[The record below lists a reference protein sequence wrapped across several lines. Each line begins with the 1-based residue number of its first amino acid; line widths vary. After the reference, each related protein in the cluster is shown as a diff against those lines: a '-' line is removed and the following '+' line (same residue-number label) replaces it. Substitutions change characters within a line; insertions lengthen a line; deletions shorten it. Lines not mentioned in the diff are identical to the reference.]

1 MVISHSIRHTF
12 ITLIFSYFAF
22 SPAIA
27 QSRKEERAFQEAER
41 YYEAGIRQSDNL
53 QKQRYTTYAIGLY
66 TKYLRSHSGSKNESA
81 ARFHLGYA
89 RQTLGQIEEAQ
100 NTYRFLV
107 ERHRK
112 GPYVGQA
119 SRQIAYLAI
128 GEEDWEEA
136 AKYFQIASQNLSEK
150 NLRFSAMT
158 KQAECLFKLNRQA
171 EATVALRRIID
182 TEKHPHKD
190 WASFMLAFQYFEKDD
205 FKTTIR
211 LLKTLVTSAQ
221 RSQYHSQAVFY
232 TSLAS
237 AELALEDTKDSHL
250 SMILGMSSNTPSLT
264 PDQRRNLATN
274 KARAQT
280 SLMGLYSKKKDWD
293 TVIILYEKG
302 DFGATGKLEARRCE
316 RAGLAY
322 LIKQDYRNARAC
334 YRRVDRALPKS
345 HKAFEASYKCLK
357 CDYCLK
363 NPDFSERVDI
373 FFELYAQKYP
383 DHEYLHSARFLQA
396 ETLYDRKELED
407 AALIFANI
415 DRSSLDTKMQRE
427 LLFKHGWCLSESGQF
442 DGANRSF
449 SRFLAEFPEDPRAA
463 EVHNKRAEAHLSL
476 GDYTSALK
484 DFENAL
490 ALNPAPT
497 HAAFALQGSARVLRQ
512 EKNFE
517 GMIDRFRRILSEFQD
532 LPVDTIANSNY
543 WIGWG
548 YYKLAK
554 YSEAPPYL
562 RKARELVPE
571 FYNQPVGDLLI
582 LSSFNSR
589 NKMALH
595 TVLQEVY
602 ARTPAKKVPKN
613 MLSWLGVQ
621 MFHDGQTEESAD
633 YLKRATNWEN
643 PKATELGV
651 WRILS
656 KAQNRSGR
664 FSAAQ
669 KTSLLLLEQKQEV
682 RWQADAYLDLAESRL
697 GLKLYPEALD
707 AVAKGLAINAPG
719 PHVAGLHIVG
729 GEVALLQGRWLGA
742 LEEFRVAI
750 PTVPDDP
757 LLQPRAL
764 HGVYL
769 AAKNYGNKT
778 LANKYQGKL
787 TSSFPNWKPTLK
799 IGSE

>member
-1 MVISHSIRHTF
+1 MAISQSIRHTF
-12 ITLIFSYFAF
+12 ITLIFSYFALF
-22 SPAIA
+22 PAIA
-27 QSRKEERAFQEAER
+27 QSRKEERAFQEAVR

-53 QKQRYTTYAIGLY
+53 QKQRYTSYAIGLY
-66 TKYLRSHSGSKNESA
+66 TKYLRSHAGSKNESA

-89 RQTLGQIEEAQ
+89 RQTLGQIEEAK

-107 ERHRK
+107 ERHRR

-119 SRQIAYLAI
+119 SRQMAYLAI
-128 GEEDWEEA
+128 GEANWEEA
-136 AKYFQIASQNLSEK
+136 AKYFQLASQNLSEE
-150 NLRFSAMT
+150 NLRYSAMT

-182 TEKHPHKD
+182 TKQHPHKD

-205 FKTTIR
+205 FETTIR
-211 LLKTLVTSAQ
+211 LLKTLVTSEQ

-237 AELALEDTKDSHL
+237 VELALEDANDSHL
-250 SMILGMSSNTPSLT
+250 KMILGMSSNAPSLT
-264 PDQRRNLATN
+264 PDQRRNLAIN

-322 LIKQDYRNARAC
+322 LVKQDYRNARAC
-334 YRRVDRALPKS
+334 FRRVDRALPKS
-345 HKAFEASYKCLK
+345 PEAFEASFKCLK

-363 NPDFSERVDI
+363 NPDFGERVDI
-373 FFELYAQKYP
+373 FFELYAQEYP
-383 DHEYLHSARFLQA
+383 NHKYLHSARFLQA
-396 ETLYDRKELED
+396 ETLYDRKDLEN
-407 AALIFANI
+407 AALIFSNI
-415 DRSSLDTKMQRE
+415 DRSSLDANMQCE
-427 LLFKHGWCLSESGQF
+427 LLFKYGWCLSESGQF
-442 DGANRSF
+442 DGANRAF
-449 SRFLAEFPEDPRAA
+449 SGFLAEFPEDPRAA
-463 EVHNKRAEAHLSL
+463 EVYNKRAEAHLSL

-484 DFENAL
+484 DFEKAL
-490 ALNPAPT
+490 TLNPVPT
-497 HAAFALQGSARVLRQ
+497 QTTFALQGSARVLRQ
-512 EKNFE
+512 EKKYE
-517 GMIDRFRRILSEFQD
+517 TMIARYLRILSEFQD

-543 WIGWG
+543 WVGWG
-548 YYKLAK
+548 YYKLGK

-595 TVLQEVY
+595 TALQEVY
-602 ARTPAKKVPKN
+602 ARTPTKKAPHN
-613 MLSWLGVQ
+613 ILSWLGVQ
-621 MFHDGQTEESAD
+621 MFHDGQIEESVD
-633 YLKRATNWEN
+633 YLERATNLEN
-643 PKATELGV
+643 PKGTELGV

-664 FSAAQ
+664 FTAAQ
-669 KTSLLLLEQKQEV
+669 KTSLLLLDQTQEP

-697 GLKLYPEALD
+697 GLRLYPETLE
-707 AVAKGLAINAPG
+707 AVTKGLAIDAPG

-778 LANKYQGKL
+778 LATKYRAKL
-787 TSSFPNWKPTLK
+787 TSSFPNWKPALT
-799 IGSE
+799 IDSE

>member
-1 MVISHSIRHTF
+1 MVIPHSIRHTF

-27 QSRKEERAFQEAER
+27 QSRKEERAFQEAEQ

-53 QKQRYTTYAIGLY
+53 QKQRYITYAIRLY
-66 TKYLRSHSGSKNESA
+66 TKYLRAYSGSKNESA

-89 RQTLGQIEEAQ
+89 RQSLGEIAEAK

-107 ERHRK
+107 ERHLR
-112 GPYVGQA
+112 GAYVGQA
-119 SRQIAYLAI
+119 SRQMAYLAI
-128 GEEDWEEA
+128 GEDNWEEA
-136 AKYFQIASQNLSEK
+136 EKYFQLASQNLPEK
-150 NLRFSAMT
+150 NLRHSAMT

-205 FKTTIR
+205 FETTIR
-211 LLKTLVTSAQ
+211 LLKGLVTSEQ
-221 RSQYHSQAVFY
+221 RSQYHTQAVFY

-237 AELALEDTKDSHL
+237 AELALEDGKDSHL
-250 SMILGMSSNTPSLT
+250 KMILGMSSNTPSLT
-264 PDQRRNLATN
+264 PDQRRNLSTN

-322 LIKQDYRNARAC
+322 LIEQDYRNARAC
-334 YRRVDRALPKS
+334 YRKVDRALPKS
-345 HKAFEASYKCLK
+345 HKAFEASFQCLK

-383 DHEYLHSARFLQA
+383 NHKHLHSARFLQA
-396 ETLYDRKELED
+396 ETLYARNELED
-407 AALIFANI
+407 AALIFSNI

-449 SRFLAEFPEDPRAA
+449 SRFLAEFPNDPRAA
-463 EVHNKRAEAHLSL
+463 QVYNKRAEAHLSL

-484 DFENAL
+484 DFEQTL
-490 ALNPAPT
+490 ALSPATT
-497 HAAFALQGSARVLRQ
+497 HAAFALQGSARVLRR
-512 EKNFE
+512 EKKYE
-517 GMIDRFRRILSEFQD
+517 SMIARYRRTLAEFQD

-543 WIGWG
+543 WVGWG
-548 YYKLAK
+548 YYKLGK

-595 TVLQEVY
+595 AALQEVY
-602 ARTPAKKVPKN
+602 AQAPAKKVPQN

-621 MFHDGQTEESAD
+621 MFHDGQIEKSAD
-633 YLKRATNWEN
+633 YLERGTNPEN
-643 PKATELGV
+643 PKRTEIGV

-664 FSAAQ
+664 FSKAQ
-669 KTSLLLLEQKQEV
+669 KTSLLLLGQKQNA

-697 GLKLYPEALD
+697 GLKLYPETLE
-707 AVAKGLAINAPG
+707 AVAKGLAIDASG
-719 PHVAGLHIVG
+719 PHVAGLHIVS
-729 GEVALLQGRWLGA
+729 GEVALLQNRWLGA

-769 AAKNYGNKT
+769 AAKNYGNKS
-778 LANKYQGKL
+778 LATKYKAKL
-787 TSSFPNWKPTLK
+787 TSSFPNWKPTLE
-799 IGSE
+799 IDSE